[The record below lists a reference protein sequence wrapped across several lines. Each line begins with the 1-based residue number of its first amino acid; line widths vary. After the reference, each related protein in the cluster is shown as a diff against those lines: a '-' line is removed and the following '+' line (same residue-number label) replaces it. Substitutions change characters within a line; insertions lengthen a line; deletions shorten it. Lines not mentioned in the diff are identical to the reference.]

1 LLGNSHR
8 ALLLQQEPDAQ
19 KGKLELT
26 LSVQSAEVK
35 VGQPILC
42 KLTLSNT
49 GTKAGVYDPQDY
61 FPFRVLRSAKK
72 DGAANRFI
80 GSVAQ
85 TLGADRPIEP
95 GASVVL
101 WDKVDA
107 TEFFLIEQGAHVL
120 WAEHQSFRRGPK
132 LLSNEV
138 SVEVSEGKL
147 SYINETVKTLAAL
160 APPHWRIQ
168 AAATSIAI
176 TYEKSSL
183 KSELESIRVWFTEKP
198 LPDGFELGTGA
209 NKQTVATLGT
219 TPKGLAHIAYRARAL
234 ELWPEAKEKIAGA
247 VIPKAK
253 PGK

>member
-1 LLGNSHR
+1 MSKHRLASSALRSSILAILCVAPLLGNSHR

-107 TEFFLIEQGAHVL
+107 TEFLM
-120 WAEHQSFRRGPK
+120 
-132 LLSNEV
+132 
-138 SVEVSEGKL
+138 
-147 SYINETVKTLAAL
+147 
-160 APPHWRIQ
+160 PP
-168 AAATSIAI
+168 S
-176 TYEKSSL
+176 
-183 KSELESIRVWFTEKP
+183 
-198 LPDGFELGTGA
+198 TGA
-209 NKQTVATLGT
+209 VTLIVMVGAAPTARVGREQVT
-219 TPKGLAHIAYRARAL
+219 TPKASPHDQPVPVALTKPTPTGNISTADTLVAVLGPLLATFRM
-234 ELWPEAKEKIAGA
+234 
-247 VIPKAK
+247 
-253 PGK
+253 